1 MQEVRALLHAAQQE
15 REAAVDQG
23 RVETPFQ
30 VGEQVMVR
38 TKELLDAAEVGKL
51 RQGWEPEGMVAV
63 AGHNTY
69 TRTRD
74 PPCAVQVQSDDQ
86 RRPAQALL
94 LSDGQAPLPRPGH
107 RPGPV
112 GGARG
117 GAASQPQDGQRQDI
131 LPGAVVGPRLG
142 S

>member
-1 MQEVRALLHAAQQE
+1 
-15 REAAVDQG
+15 
-23 RVETPFQ
+23 
-30 VGEQVMVR
+30 MVR

-131 LPGAVVGPRLG
+131 LPGAVAGPRLG
-142 S
+142 G